1 MATKIFAHQEL
12 EEKMEAE
19 DRNLLTMKDERD
31 FFALIEKK
39 LKQQGYQVLETVPPE
54 GKENRAPQT
63 DYPLRPVGHIAY

>member
-19 DRNLLTMKDERD
+19 DRNPLTMKDERD

-39 LKQQGYQVLETVPPE
+39 LEQQGYQVLETLPPE
-54 GKENRAPQT
+54 GREHGKPHAGYRF
-63 DYPLRPVGHIAY
+63 RPAGHIAY